1 MFPVVSTKCS
11 LCFYPSFFAFSDLG
25 TGVVDNAFNGYN
37 VCVFAYGQTGSGKTY
52 TMMGSEGG
60 TGDIGSSSISNSDES
75 GSDNTGI
82 DETCDPS
89 DRGLI
94 PRICS
99 SLFSRMAKEGNKM
112 EGTTYR
118 TEVISYFNFHSCN
131 Q

>member
-1 MFPVVSTKCS
+1 M
-11 LCFYPSFFAFSDLG
+11 
-25 TGVVDNAFNGYN
+25 
-37 VCVFAYGQTGSGKTY
+37 CVFAYGQTGSGKTY

-60 TGDIGSSSISNSDES
+60 TGDIGSGSTNTDETN
-75 GSDNTGI
+75 GDNAVI

-118 TEVISYFNFHSCN
+118 TEVGSTVKYIFRMAQQIFIHIIILISYKWYFLLYLYLG
-131 Q
+131 